1 MASRGA
7 MPQRPSSRNS
17 KFNPLISNQ
26 IHAAGNTMWC
36 SPQRDAI
43 AGSETAPLC
52 SSPQTIEAC
61 ARAFRP
67 EDVRIG
73 QL

>member
-1 MASRGA
+1 MTSRGA
-7 MPQRPSSRNS
+7 
-17 KFNPLISNQ
+17 
-26 IHAAGNTMWC
+26 MWC